1 MASAPSLLP
10 SYGKALLG
18 AVIPGGGGDALPEGR
33 RTLEDVE
40 VDREH
45 LASYDRVCGFRLSDT
60 LPATYPHVLAFPL
73 AMALMTE
80 RSFPFPLLGLVHV
93 ANRIEQLRPLDAG
106 EVLDLRVWA
115 EDLRPHRRGRQLDVV
130 AEARAGG
137 DVAWA
142 GRSTYLHREKQSENA
157 GERSAEPAPP
167 ETSAIWKIPGDIGRR
182 YAEVSG
188 DRNPIHLHS
197 LSAKLFGFPRAIAH
211 GMWMKARC
219 LAALEGSLGDAF
231 AVDVEFRKP
240 LLIPGKAGFGF
251 DGRTFVLGDH
261 LRGAVE

>member
-18 AVIPGGGGDALPEGR
+18 AVLPGGGGDTLPEGE
-33 RTLEDVE
+33 RTLEGVK

-45 LASYDRVCGFRLSDT
+45 LASYDRVCGFRLSDV

-93 ANRIEQLRPLDAG
+93 ANRIEQLRPLEADEA
-106 EVLDLRVWA
+106 LDLRVWA

-130 AEARAGG
+130 AEVRAGG
-137 DVAWA
+137 EVAWV
-142 GRSTYLHREKQSENA
+142 GRSTYLHREGDGSGVP
-157 GERSAEPAPP
+157 GETPTELDPQAV
-167 ETSAIWKIPGDIGRR
+167 WNVPGDVGRR
-182 YAEVSG
+182 YADVSG
-188 DRNPIHLHS
+188 DRNPIHLHP
-197 LSAKLFGFPRAIAH
+197 LTARLFGFPRAIAH

-219 LAALEGSLGDAF
+219 LAALEGELADAF
-231 AVDVEFRKP
+231 TVEVEFKKP
-240 LLIPGKAGFGF
+240 LLIPGSATFGF
-251 DGRTFVLGDH
+251 DGRRFQLTGH
-261 LRGAVE
+261 VEGRLS